1 MFGSAARGD
10 FPPVANGGPSPALR
24 DRGRRGVT
32 QPQRAGRAGRVGS
45 ALSPARRALRRTTL
59 DSLFL
64 MLQRP
69 ALRLRCRLGFS
80 SACLLNTEQHWT
92 TTLDSLFL
100 MLQRPALRL
109 RCRFGFSSACLLNH
123 DIKYPHIEALF
134 RLGQPTTLDSL
145 FLMLRRSTLRTTL
158 EPTTTLRQQHWTV
171 CF

>member
-1 MFGSAARGD
+1 VFGSAARGD
-10 FPPVANGGPSPALR
+10 FPPVADGGPSPALR

-80 SACLLNTEQHWT
+80 SACLLN
-92 TTLDSLFL
+92 
-100 MLQRPALRL
+100 
-109 RCRFGFSSACLLNH
+109 H

-145 FLMLRRSTLRTTL
+145 FLMRQRPALRLRCRFGFSSACL
-158 EPTTTLRQQHWTV
+158 LNHGIKYLHVEALFRLGQPGNE
-171 CF
+171 F